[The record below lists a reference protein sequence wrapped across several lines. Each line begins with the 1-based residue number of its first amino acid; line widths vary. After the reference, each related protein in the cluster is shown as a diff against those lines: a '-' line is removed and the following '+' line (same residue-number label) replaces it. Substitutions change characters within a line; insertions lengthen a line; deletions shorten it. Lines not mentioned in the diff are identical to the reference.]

1 MAKKSDKKRKQS
13 ERQES
18 PALQEPIEV
27 NPVELKDPMLAAVL
41 AWLIPGAGHFYQGRM
56 AKGVLYS
63 VCILG
68 TFFYGLL
75 FLGDGRV
82 VYASWKPD
90 AFRFPYL
97 CQVGVGLPAMP
108 ALVQSHRARHDKGK
122 LFGSDFMAPPARRPS
137 QRIAGELD
145 QWHYELHRYFELG
158 TVYTMIAGLLN
169 FLAIYDAW
177 RGPAFVLVK
186 ESSLRSGDSTRKG
199 KGKKPDKANGDAS
212 KSAASKTSA

>member
-1 MAKKSDKKRKQS
+1 
-13 ERQES
+13 
-18 PALQEPIEV
+18 V
-27 NPVELKDPMLAAVL
+27 NPVELKDPLLAAFL
-41 AWLIPGAGHFYQGRM
+41 AWLIPGAGHFYQGRT
-56 AKGVLYS
+56 AKGVLYA

-82 VYASWKPD
+82 VYAAWKPD

-97 CQVGVGLPAMP
+97 CQIGVGLPALP
-108 ALVQSHRARHDKGK
+108 ALVQAQRARSGKGK
-122 LFGSDFMAPPARRPS
+122 LFGSDFMAPPAPRPNEQS
-137 QRIAGELD
+137 PGELD
-145 QWHYELHRYFELG
+145 QWHYELHRFFELG

-186 ESSLRSGDSTRKG
+186 ESSGGGGDSARAEKKDDSGDKSRSARS
-199 KGKKPDKANGDAS
+199 KA
-212 KSAASKTSA
+212 KT

>member
-1 MAKKSDKKRKQS
+1 LAKKSDSKRNQGG
-13 ERQES
+13 RPDG
-18 PALQEPIEV
+18 PAYVEPIEV
-27 NPVELKDPMLAAVL
+27 NPVELKDPLLAAFL
-41 AWLIPGAGHFYQGRM
+41 AWLIPGAGHFYQGRT
-56 AKGVLYS
+56 AKGVLYA

-82 VYASWKPD
+82 VYAAWKPD

-97 CQVGVGLPAMP
+97 CQIGVGLPALP
-108 ALVQSHRARHDKGK
+108 ALVQAQRARSGKGK
-122 LFGSDFMAPPARRPS
+122 LFGSDFMAPPAPRPNEQS
-137 QRIAGELD
+137 PGELD
-145 QWHYELHRYFELG
+145 QWHYELHRFFELG

-186 ESSLRSGDSTRKG
+186 ESSGGGGDSARAEKKDDSGDKSRSARS
-199 KGKKPDKANGDAS
+199 KA
-212 KSAASKTSA
+212 KT